1 MRKGGLALIAILL
14 LGSVT
19 KLIVPQNP
27 APPSGPESKPA
38 GTPAKVAAQPQKSDL
53 ENAQESVEWY
63 PTQLREK
70 IRDYFGVEK
79 GPELDPVEGKVKLQL
94 DPQVKNAGD
103 LKLVCKSLES
113 WCAPPGAGA
122 GIQFVIATIPDPVH
136 THLGLFFDRAID
148 AIEQGATS
156 QKYLFDRSVM
166 PWQYFIEPSN
176 QETEEDKL
184 LRKVRESYPG
194 LMIFRG
200 PATTEPLFVFVVGET
215 PTAGINKEQFHNAIE
230 MIHEIREGK
239 NSVKSGQAVDFRIL
253 GPMLSGSLVSLQIVL
268 EDYFH
273 VYWNTPGNQAPV
285 LPVYAVVMG
294 TDAIKAFS
302 EAPLPHVKLAIF
314 MEDGKSA
321 LNALLNHV
329 CSLGYTG
336 RDVAIL
342 NEDDTSYGNFLQ
354 KEDPKENPCYKETFT
369 ITFPRGISQFRS
381 AYSKDPQIQ
390 NQATDPNQ
398 PQRRTLRLDLRV
410 TGSDDDNVAPY
421 ATAQTALSQ
430 EAIMLAI
437 VSELRRSDS
446 KFILIRATDPLD
458 ELFLTR
464 YLSSA
469 YPDARLVVPTP
480 DLLFAREEGG
490 VVDGTLG
497 LNTYPVSPANLNQLC
512 PSVAKTQPAFP
523 AASGVGLFNATVA
536 LLEGLTSAGARPTVE
551 NGKTVES
558 FSAEQQPCGL
568 SPNLWLTIVNRNSVN
583 AIQVL
588 TSNAS
593 PFFPASGKDRPEEHE
608 HDRRSGRIQLPW
620 AILCVLCLALL
631 ANHIVHL
638 RTRNALGIWG
648 TVKSSGA
655 SEKFWKGK
663 DWILWLGAVV
673 LVGMP
678 VIFASSV
685 IPITHPEHGLGT
697 WFIAIF
703 LGLSWIGFTAFVTM
717 DFCKTRNKPIL
728 AVSFCVLSIGFMAVG
743 VAFAWWKSTEMVLWQ
758 QRNLDLASQVSP
770 ATPLLLLLAAFYTWL
785 WFSLKAEALI
795 DWRSPRLPDSQGLPA
810 AHHRMTESE
819 AEGIRMVIPSFAP
832 PRRVLFGALVIPG
845 LIAIR
850 GMMVGPHGI
859 PIRSLEGISYD
870 VIYSLGVG
878 IAMVLLIATLLR
890 IVAVWEKMQPML
902 SSLNRP
908 GMKQALDRLKGFEWH
923 AIWNPLESM
932 QDEARKLYSKEI
944 HVVERFAESLG
955 KTNDPANP
963 DALQPLRTSC
973 KEILDRWE
981 KISRILFEDIPNQK
995 ADFKDIIIPLKEIQ
1009 EKLAQTAK
1017 ALWKDFLDPS
1027 WKALP
1032 ADDGNEMPPEK
1043 TQDSP
1048 GPMTVKAAITESVD
1062 SPRIK
1067 FINAEIEKKGT
1078 AETPG
1083 QSHLSAKSL
1092 LLAEEL
1098 VACVYATF
1106 ITVVLLRI
1114 RGLVFSAVVIYT
1126 ALVFSSISYPFQP
1139 PASLRNLA
1147 LLLFLLGAIVVGYV
1161 YEEMHRDPTLRNM
1174 TSTDPN
1180 KVDAAFWFKLVSA
1193 GLLPLLGLLT
1203 ALFPQVGHFLYTIAA
1218 PILHSTQ

>member
-1 MRKGGLALIAILL
+1 
-14 LGSVT
+14 
-19 KLIVPQNP
+19 
-27 APPSGPESKPA
+27 
-38 GTPAKVAAQPQKSDL
+38 
-53 ENAQESVEWY
+53 
-63 PTQLREK
+63 
-70 IRDYFGVEK
+70 
-79 GPELDPVEGKVKLQL
+79 
-94 DPQVKNAGD
+94 
-103 LKLVCKSLES
+103 
-113 WCAPPGAGA
+113 
-122 GIQFVIATIPDPVH
+122 VI
-136 THLGLFFDRAID
+136 
-148 AIEQGATS
+148 
-156 QKYLFDRSVM
+156 
-166 PWQYFIEPSN
+166 
-176 QETEEDKL
+176 
-184 LRKVRESYPG
+184 
-194 LMIFRG
+194 
-200 PATTEPLFVFVVGET
+200 
-215 PTAGINKEQFHNAIE
+215 
-230 MIHEIREGK
+230 
-239 NSVKSGQAVDFRIL
+239 
-253 GPMLSGSLVSLQIVL
+253 
-268 EDYFH
+268 
-273 VYWNTPGNQAPV
+273 
-285 LPVYAVVMG
+285 G
-294 TDAIKAFS
+294 TDAITAFGK
-302 EAPLPHVKLAIF
+302 APLPHVRLAIF
-314 MEDGKSA
+314 MEDGQSA

-342 NEDDTSYGNFLQ
+342 NEDDTSYGNFVQ
-354 KEDPKENPCYKETFT
+354 KEVPNEDPCYKETFT
-369 ITFPRGISQFRS
+369 ITFPREISQFRS
-381 AYSKDPQIQ
+381 AYSKDLQIQ
-390 NQATDPNQ
+390 NQAADPNQ
-398 PQRRTLRLDLRV
+398 PQRRNLRLDLGV

-464 YLSSA
+464 YLNSA

-497 LNTYPVSPANLNQLC
+497 LNTYPVSPANLNPLC
-512 PSVAKTQPAFP
+512 TLGVKIQPAFP
-523 AASGVGLFNATVA
+523 AASSVALYNATVA
-536 LLEGLTSAGARPTVE
+536 LLGGLTSAVARPTVE

-558 FSAEQQPCGL
+558 FSADQQPCGL

-588 TSNAS
+588 PSSAS
-593 PFFPASGKDRPEEHE
+593 PFFPASGKEMPEDRE

-620 AILCVLCLALL
+620 AILCLLCLTLL
-631 ANHIVHL
+631 ANHIAHL
-638 RTRNALGIWG
+638 RTRNALGYWG
-648 TVKSSGA
+648 TVEPPGD

-685 IPITHPEHGLGT
+685 TPITHPEHSLGT
-697 WFIAIF
+697 LFITIF
-703 LGLSWIGFTAFVTM
+703 LWLSWIGFTAFVTM
-717 DFCKTRNKPIL
+717 DFCKTRNKPNL
-728 AVSFCVLSIGFMAVG
+728 ALSFCLLSIGFLAVG

-770 ATPLLLLLAAFYTWL
+770 ATPLLLLLAAFYNWF
-785 WFSLKAEALI
+785 WFSLKAEALM
-795 DWRSPRLPDSQGLPA
+795 DWRSPRLPDSEGLTA
-810 AHHRMTESE
+810 AHRRMTESE
-819 AEGIRMVIPSFAP
+819 AVRIRRVIPSFAP

-870 VIYSLGVG
+870 VIYSLGFG
-878 IAMVLLIATLLR
+878 IAMVLLVATLLR
-890 IVAVWEKMQPML
+890 IVMVWINLQPML
-902 SSLNRP
+902 GSLDRP

-932 QDEARKLYSKEI
+932 QDEARRLYAKEI
-944 HVVERFAESLG
+944 HVLERFAESLG
-955 KTNDPANP
+955 KTKDPANP
-963 DALQPLRTSC
+963 DALQPLRTIC

-981 KISRILFEDIPNQK
+981 KIFRIIYEDIPKQK
-995 ADFKDIIIPLKEIQ
+995 ADSKDIIAPLKEIQ

-1017 ALWKDFLDPS
+1017 TLWKEYLDPS
-1027 WKALP
+1027 WQALP
-1032 ADDGNEMPPEK
+1032 ADDENGTSQEK

-1062 SPRIK
+1062 SPRTK
-1067 FINAEIEKKGT
+1067 FISAEIEAKDDT
-1078 AETPG
+1078 AAPG

-1092 LLAEEL
+1092 MLAEEL

-1139 PASLRNLA
+1139 AAGLRNLA
-1147 LLLFLLGAIVVGYV
+1147 LLLFLFGAIAVGYV
-1161 YEEMHRDPTLRNM
+1161 YEEMHRDPTLRKM

-1180 KVDAAFWFKLVSA
+1180 KIDSTFWLKMIGA
-1193 GLLPLLGLLT
+1193 GALPLLGLLT
-1203 ALFPQVGHFLYTIAA
+1203 TLFPPIGHFLYSIVA
-1218 PILHSTQ
+1218 PILQATR